1 LSLPGRTWYDLW
13 RSVAGCGLSFAA
25 NGWAAVLIGGELAR
39 AALDRHYGAV
49 YIADRYGAV

>member
-1 LSLPGRTWYDLW
+1 MSLPERTWYSL
-13 RSVAGCGLSFAA
+13 RRRVAGRGPSFAA
-25 NGWAAVLIGGELAR
+25 NGWAALLIGGELAR

>member
-1 LSLPGRTWYDLW
+1 MSLPGRTWYDLW

>member
-1 LSLPGRTWYDLW
+1 MSLPERTWYGLS
-13 RSVAGCGLSFAA
+13 RSVAGRGPSFAA
-25 NGWAAVLIGGELAR
+25 NGWAALLIGGELAR